1 MGERGREKG
10 RGDGRGG
17 GRSSRKA
24 GRSMCCTGMVRK
36 AALLY
41 REGVEREGPGGEGG
55 RRRRAKEVENG
66 VEERAVYALVI
77 FANH

>member
-1 MGERGREKG
+1 
-10 RGDGRGG
+10 
-17 GRSSRKA
+17 
-24 GRSMCCTGMVRK
+24 MVRK

-41 REGVEREGPGGEGG
+41 REGVEREGPGGGRGG